1 MGWGVRETG
10 TPGFMLTLR
19 VLAVSVPLANVL
31 LVYVCVCG
39 CARAGGRGTGGVRDE
54 IGASLVKV
62 CEVKRA
68 QRDDNRTP

>member
-1 MGWGVRETG
+1 MSCVFWGQRQG
-10 TPGFMLTLR
+10 AAR
-19 VLAVSVPLANVL
+19 VAARTRLFVPLASVL
-31 LVYVCVCG
+31 LAYVSVCV
-39 CARAGGRGTGGVRDE
+39 CARAGGHETGGVRDE